1 MQHGNIEMLEGQ
13 PNNSRGHKGPTSRR
27 MSFSHKTDH
36 RLIKLIGLPAEITN
50 STDPTKR
57 CHEIDLLDN
66 LHHKSG
72 YQIDLQCFLRFLL
85 AILKQLSFCSVG
97 TLDMAE
103 RSKEDNKPI

>member
-1 MQHGNIEMLEGQ
+1 V
-13 PNNSRGHKGPTSRR
+13 GPVALTCVCVSESGLSTTIRV
-27 MSFSHKTDH
+27 S
-36 RLIKLIGLPAEITN
+36 LIVAPDN
-50 STDPTKR
+50 
-57 CHEIDLLDN
+57 N